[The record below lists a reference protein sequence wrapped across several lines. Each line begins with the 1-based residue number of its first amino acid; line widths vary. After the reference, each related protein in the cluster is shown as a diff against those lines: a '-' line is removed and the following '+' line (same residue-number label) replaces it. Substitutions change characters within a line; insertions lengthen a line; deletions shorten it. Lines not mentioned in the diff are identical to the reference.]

1 MLRVLVECCSASMSV
16 CLVASATASEVTS
29 LKVPPKLHFFDDSIS
44 NSFCENSNLPSIDC
58 SDSDHVCANVLCSVC
73 L

>member
-1 MLRVLVECCSASMSV
+1 MLRVLVECCSASMPV
-16 CLVASATASEVTS
+16 YLVVSATASEITS
-29 LKVPPKLHFFDDSIS
+29 LKVLPKFDFFDDLIS

-58 SDSDHVCANVLCSVC
+58 NDIDHVCATVLCSVC